1 MERSGS
7 IQLDIPDFS
16 NSVLTHL
23 NQLRVQGRLCDIVV
37 NVQGQSF
44 RAHKVVLAA
53 SSPYFRDHMSLS
65 QMSTV
70 SLTVIRNPTVFEQLL
85 TFCYTGRLVLQLAD
99 IISYLTAASFLQMQ
113 HIIDRCT
120 QILEGIHLKIS
131 LADLDE
137 EPLEDQR
144 GSRGNRTL
152 EAVVRG
158 GAHHGG
164 LRLLGPH
171 RAAEAISPPEEQ
183 ISPTLTAEH
192 GGAEGSVPAVNRATK
207 EPILR
212 INRAGQWYVET
223 SGEPE
228 RSGSAEEGGAVDQVR
243 IKTERVEDWIG
254 AGEQQPEA
262 VAAEEGATVMID
274 TSGRSTLVPAPLGA
288 EGGQSTQPSSS
299 FSESDR
305 FSPTGSVV
313 MVTERQRAKSES
325 PNQVDDLRQPSSQVP
340 APESRG
346 AGPACSGHTG
356 PQPPAHRSYVVVVC
370 SGGGARRLR
379 HGRLRGLPEGAGGR
393 PLVPLQPATHLHLLL
408 QVLQPE
414 GQPGPPHAPAHGH
427 HAVRLPHLWEEV
439 HPQGPAGI
447 PHPQTHGQQAVPLPR
462 LWQELPLPGHPQPAL
477 PQEPPRLHP
486 PGGPQRLPRDH
497 HRLPHV
503 PGGPGRRGLARPGG
517 ARGRGRDRRRRGPV
531 RGGAPG
537 LRVDHGARLRGVRPG
552 CFRIDSSA
560 LKHVYL
566 HSQRDQTAEEPPH
579 TPTTSN
585 ATRPWSPPLTFCYRL
600 LYICRF
606 YRFLRIPQCQ
616 WKSVSSRLPRDN
628 LEPRRS
634 REAPAR
640 ERRWTRTTVEVPFQ
654 CDPRVSPGVR
664 RHVSVLN
671 NSTSTGTFSHCKL
684 TSSRLSDNIQEN
696 KLIRNTTGSTG
707 HRTHNS

>member
-16 NSVLTHL
+16 NSVLSHL

-70 SLTVIRNPTVFEQLL
+70 SLTVIRNPSVFEQLL
-85 TFCYTGRLVLQLAD
+85 SFCYTGRLCLQLAD

-144 GSRGNRTL
+144 ASRGNRSL

-158 GAHHGG
+158 AAHHGG

-171 RAAEAISPPEEQ
+171 RAAEAASPPGGQ

-192 GGAEGSVPAVNRATK
+192 SGPEGAVPALGRAAK

-262 VAAEEGATVMID
+262 AAAEEGATVMID
-274 TSGRSTLVPAPLGA
+274 TSGRSTLVPAPLGG
-288 EGGQSTQPSSS
+288 EGGQSAQPSSS

-305 FSPTGSVV
+305 
-313 MVTERQRAKSES
+313 
-325 PNQVDDLRQPSSQVP
+325 
-340 APESRG
+340 
-346 AGPACSGHTG
+346 
-356 PQPPAHRSYVVVVC
+356 
-370 SGGGARRLR
+370 
-379 HGRLRGLPEGAGGR
+379 
-393 PLVPLQPATHLHLLL
+393 
-408 QVLQPE
+408 
-414 GQPGPPHAPAHGH
+414 
-427 HAVRLPHLWEEV
+427 
-439 HPQGPAGI
+439 
-447 PHPQTHGQQAVPLPR
+447 
-462 LWQELPLPGHPQPAL
+462 
-477 PQEPPRLHP
+477 
-486 PGGPQRLPRDH
+486 
-497 HRLPHV
+497 
-503 PGGPGRRGLARPGG
+503 
-517 ARGRGRDRRRRGPV
+517 
-531 RGGAPG
+531 
-537 LRVDHGARLRGVRPG
+537 
-552 CFRIDSSA
+552 
-560 LKHVYL
+560 
-566 HSQRDQTAEEPPH
+566 
-579 TPTTSN
+579 
-585 ATRPWSPPLTFCYRL
+585 
-600 LYICRF
+600 
-606 YRFLRIPQCQ
+606 
-616 WKSVSSRLPRDN
+616 
-628 LEPRRS
+628 
-634 REAPAR
+634 
-640 ERRWTRTTVEVPFQ
+640 
-654 CDPRVSPGVR
+654 
-664 RHVSVLN
+664 
-671 NSTSTGTFSHCKL
+671 
-684 TSSRLSDNIQEN
+684 
-696 KLIRNTTGSTG
+696 
-707 HRTHNS
+707 

>member
-85 TFCYTGRLVLQLAD
+85 SFCYTGRLVLQLAD

-131 LADLDE
+131 LADPDE
-137 EPLEDQR
+137 EPSEPDQR
-144 GSRGNRTL
+144 GARGNRTL

-158 GAHHGG
+158 GGHHGG

-171 RAAEAISPPEEQ
+171 RAAEAASPPEEPV
-183 ISPTLTAEH
+183 SPAAEH
-192 GGAEGSVPAVNRATK
+192 GGAEGSAPAANRAAK

-262 VAAEEGATVMID
+262 VAAAAGAEGATVMID
-274 TSGRSTLVPAPLGA
+274 TSGRSTLVPAPLGP

-305 FSPTGSVV
+305 
-313 MVTERQRAKSES
+313 
-325 PNQVDDLRQPSSQVP
+325 
-340 APESRG
+340 
-346 AGPACSGHTG
+346 
-356 PQPPAHRSYVVVVC
+356 
-370 SGGGARRLR
+370 
-379 HGRLRGLPEGAGGR
+379 
-393 PLVPLQPATHLHLLL
+393 
-408 QVLQPE
+408 
-414 GQPGPPHAPAHGH
+414 
-427 HAVRLPHLWEEV
+427 
-439 HPQGPAGI
+439 
-447 PHPQTHGQQAVPLPR
+447 
-462 LWQELPLPGHPQPAL
+462 
-477 PQEPPRLHP
+477 
-486 PGGPQRLPRDH
+486 
-497 HRLPHV
+497 
-503 PGGPGRRGLARPGG
+503 
-517 ARGRGRDRRRRGPV
+517 
-531 RGGAPG
+531 
-537 LRVDHGARLRGVRPG
+537 
-552 CFRIDSSA
+552 
-560 LKHVYL
+560 
-566 HSQRDQTAEEPPH
+566 
-579 TPTTSN
+579 
-585 ATRPWSPPLTFCYRL
+585 
-600 LYICRF
+600 
-606 YRFLRIPQCQ
+606 
-616 WKSVSSRLPRDN
+616 
-628 LEPRRS
+628 
-634 REAPAR
+634 
-640 ERRWTRTTVEVPFQ
+640 
-654 CDPRVSPGVR
+654 
-664 RHVSVLN
+664 
-671 NSTSTGTFSHCKL
+671 
-684 TSSRLSDNIQEN
+684 
-696 KLIRNTTGSTG
+696 
-707 HRTHNS
+707 